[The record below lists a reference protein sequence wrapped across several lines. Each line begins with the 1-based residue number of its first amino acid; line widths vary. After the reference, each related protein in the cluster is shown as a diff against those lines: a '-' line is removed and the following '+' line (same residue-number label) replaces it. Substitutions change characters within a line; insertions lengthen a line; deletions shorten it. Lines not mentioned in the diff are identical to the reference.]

1 MDIKE
6 RIKSARKAAFLS
18 QSQLAQLLGLSFMT
32 VRRWESGEISPRIN
46 EIQQISKA
54 LHTPIEYLIG
64 ISDNPHFAST
74 DVNSQK
80 IMALAQKLCEE
91 DIDLKEP
98 ISAGISDDKITVH
111 DGNSNLTLSF
121 PNNEEGRKTLAFFL
135 KCSQGQANSIFAN
148 SISGDNN
155 SGNNLGVIQEKE

>member
-46 EIQQISKA
+46 EIQQLSKT
-54 LHTPIEYLIG
+54 LNTSVEYLIG
-64 ISDNPHFAST
+64 LCDNPKFKNTSE
-74 DVNSQK
+74 NSQK

-91 DIDLKEP
+91 DIDLKELTT
-98 ISAGISDDKITVH
+98 AGISDDKITIH
-111 DGNSNLTLSF
+111 DGDTNLTFSF

>member
-98 ISAGISDDKITVH
+98 ITAGISDDKITVY
-111 DGNSNLTLSF
+111 DGNSNFTFSF
-121 PNNEEGRKTLAFFL
+121 PNNEEGRKSLAFLL

-155 SGNNLGVIQEKE
+155 NGNNLGIIQDKE